1 MKQNLRVGILLE
13 SLILPQWLY
22 AMIEQIQQADY
33 AEIVLLGIDKRGNH
47 PKSTTRSGAEAFL
60 ALYKK
65 IDQFLFARNCRPD
78 AFALKDSTDL
88 VKNIPVID
96 VAGTTIRPYKLDV
109 LIDCRYGNQE
119 DMALQNMAIYG
130 LWSLSI
136 TSQPHGESLP
146 AGFRAV
152 FLDTPTTEATL
163 LMQQTGVDKPR
174 ILYRSWSSTHP
185 LSPYANRNHLFW
197 KASLFVPRALAQL
210 HHLGEATFFA
220 RVERDDAN
228 TLADAYPG
236 KQTENLQI
244 SRLIINQFYK
254 IGKKALL
261 RLFYRDQWFL
271 LYRFQSDGLAD
282 NFQDFKQ
289 ILPPIGQQFWADPH
303 VIYANGTHYI
313 FLEELPTGAAK
324 AHISV
329 MEIDQTGQYSQPTR
343 VLERPYHLSY
353 PFVFFWEEQYYMT
366 PETMDNGTIE
376 LYRCTAFPYK
386 WEFVMNLMEGIRA
399 VDSTLL
405 FHNGKWWLFAAMTEA
420 GNIKPWDELF
430 LFYADTLFTQQWTPH
445 PLNPIVSDVRTARP
459 AGKVFRH
466 KNNLYRPA
474 QNCSGLYGYGLKI
487 NQITEL
493 SETNYQ
499 EVNVVSA
506 EPIWDAAIDGIHSYS
521 HDHGLTVIDGFWWRR
536 KI

>member
-33 AEIVLLGIDKRGNH
+33 AEIVLLGIDKQGNR
-47 PKSTTRSGAEAFL
+47 PKSTKRGATAFL
-60 ALYKK
+60 TLYQK
-65 IDQFLFARNCRPD
+65 IDQFLFARNCHPD
-78 AFALKDSTDL
+78 AFAPKDSADL
-88 VKNIPVID
+88 VKNIPVVD
-96 VAGTTIRPYKLDV
+96 LAETTIQSYKLDV
-109 LIDCRYGNQE
+109 LLNCLYDHQEPIDWQYV
-119 DMALQNMAIYG
+119 ATYG

-136 TSQPHGESLP
+136 SSQQPDESLP
-146 AGFRAV
+146 AGFRDV
-152 FLDTPTTEATL
+152 FIGAPTTEATL
-163 LMQQTGVDKPR
+163 LMQQTAVDKLR

-197 KASLFVPRALAQL
+197 KAALFVPRALAQL
-210 HHLGEATFFA
+210 HRLGETAFFA
-220 RVERDDAN
+220 SAEREHAHA
-228 TLADAYPG
+228 LAEAYAD
-236 KQTENLQI
+236 KQTEQSQI
-244 SRLIINQFYK
+244 PGMIINQFYK

-271 LYRFQSDGLAD
+271 LYRFQSAEVAG

-289 ILPPIGQQFWADPH
+289 ILPPKGQQFWADPH
-303 VIYANGTHYI
+303 VIYADGSHYI
-313 FLEELPTGAAK
+313 FLEELPTGADK

-329 MEIDQTGQYSQPTR
+329 MKMDQTGQYSLPTR

-353 PFVFFWEEQYYMT
+353 PFVFFWEEQYYMI

-376 LYRCTAFPYK
+376 LYRCTAFPHE
-386 WEFVMNLMEGIRA
+386 WEFAMNLMEGIRA
-399 VDSTLL
+399 VDTTLL
-405 FHNGKWWLFAAMTEA
+405 FHHGKWWLFAAMTEA

-459 AGKVFRH
+459 AGKIFRY

-474 QNCSGLYGYGLKI
+474 QNCSVRYGYGLKI

-506 EPIWDAAIDGIHSYS
+506 EPVWDAAIDGIHSYS

-536 KI
+536 KF